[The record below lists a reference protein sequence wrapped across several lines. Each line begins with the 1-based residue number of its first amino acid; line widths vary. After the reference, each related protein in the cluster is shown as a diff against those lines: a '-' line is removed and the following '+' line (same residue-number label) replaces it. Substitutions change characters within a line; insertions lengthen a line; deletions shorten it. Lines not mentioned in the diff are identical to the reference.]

1 MKSKSITFLLAL
13 IALAASPTW
22 ADSLYPINSATSTGT
37 GTLNSLFA
45 DTKAHNVGDILT
57 IVVTE
62 SAAGSSVG
70 NTKISKTESG
80 SFGPGSGPIL
90 QWINLFNASGTMGST
105 TANSTDRTDS
115 LTATIAV
122 TVKQVLPNGNLMI
135 EGDRAV
141 GINAETEHIT
151 LTGIVRPQDIG
162 PNNQVASPL
171 VADAQIHFSGKG
183 TVGDTQHYGVITRIF
198 HYLF

>member
-1 MKSKSITFLLAL
+1 MKHTILATIAL
-13 IALAASPTW
+13 IAIASLPAP
-22 ADSLYPINSATSTGT
+22 ADSLYPVSSGQGT

-57 IVVTE
+57 IVVAE
-62 SAAGSSVG
+62 SATGSSAA
-70 NTKISKTESG
+70 NTKISKTDNS
-80 SFGPGSGPIL
+80 SFGPGIGPL
-90 QWINLFNASGTMGST
+90 LEWIKLTSLTGSINSSA
-105 TANSTDRTDS
+105 ANSTDRTDN

-122 TVKQVLPNGNLMI
+122 TVKEVMPNGNLMV
-135 EGDRAV
+135 EGDRSV
-141 GINAETEHIT
+141 GMNAETQHIT

-171 VADAQIHFSGKG
+171 VADAQIHFAGKG
-183 TVGDTQHYGVITRIF
+183 PVGDTQHYGIITRVF

>member
-1 MKSKSITFLLAL
+1 MKHSFATLL
-13 IALAASPTW
+13 IAIPALWTLPAK
-22 ADSLYPINSATSTGT
+22 ADSLYPISPGQNI

-62 SAAGSSVG
+62 SATGSSAA
-70 NTKISKTESG
+70 NTKISKSDTG
-80 SFGPGSGPIL
+80 SFGPGAGPAL
-90 QWINLFNASGTMGST
+90 EWIKLFNISGALNSSAG
-105 TANSTDRTDS
+105 NSTDRTDN

-122 TVKQVLPNGNLMI
+122 MVKEVLPNGNLVV
-135 EGDRAV
+135 EGTRSV
-141 GINAETEHIT
+141 GFNAETEHIT

-162 PNNQVASPL
+162 PNNQIASPL
-171 VADAQIHFSGKG
+171 VSNAQIQFSGKG
-183 TVGDTQHYGVITRIF
+183 TVGDSQHYGIITKIF

>member
-1 MKSKSITFLLAL
+1 MKR
-13 IALAASPTW
+13 ALAAASLAAIIVFAALP
-22 ADSLYPINSATSTGT
+22 AYGDSLYPVNSAQSN

-45 DTKAHNVGDILT
+45 DTKAHQVGDILT

-70 NTKISKTESG
+70 NTKISKTDSA
-80 SFGPGSGPIL
+80 SFGPGTGPIL

-105 TANSTDRTDS
+105 TANSTNRTDT

-122 TVKQVLPNGNLMI
+122 VVTQVLPNGNLVVQ
-135 EGDRAV
+135 GDRSV
-141 GINAETEHIT
+141 GINAETQHIT
-151 LTGIVRPQDIG
+151 LTGMVRPQDIG

-171 VADAQIHFSGKG
+171 VANAQIHFSGKG
-183 TVGDTQHYGVITRIF
+183 PVGDTQHYGVITRIF